1 MEKGAN
7 GAAAA
12 VAERDM
18 QVTIPAAEY
27 SKLVIAEGKLEGL
40 KQLYTMDID
49 DEMFRHITG
58 KILGIVKEE

>member
-27 SKLVIAEGKLEGL
+27 RALVLAEAKLEGL
-40 KQLYTMDID
+40 RNLYELD
-49 DEMFRHITG
+49 DGTFKRLAG
-58 KILGIVKEE
+58 WILGILEDEE